1 MDNQPDA
8 LVTPPIAV
16 APLPLAVALTPNAEP
31 CASNAFAP
39 SPTAKSDCFFAEAAL
54 PMAIALFA
62 SVFAE
67 LPIATAFLPE
77 DLDSTPMATE
87 LKLVVALIPIETP

>member
-1 MDNQPDA
+1 
-8 LVTPPIAV
+8 
-16 APLPLAVALTPNAEP
+16 
-31 CASNAFAP
+31 
-39 SPTAKSDCFFAEAAL
+39 
-54 PMAIALFA
+54 MAIALFA